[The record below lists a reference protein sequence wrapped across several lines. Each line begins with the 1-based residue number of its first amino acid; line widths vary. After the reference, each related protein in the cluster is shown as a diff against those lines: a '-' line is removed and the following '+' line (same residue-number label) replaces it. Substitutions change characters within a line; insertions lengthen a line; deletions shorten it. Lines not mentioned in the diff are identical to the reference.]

1 MWKTAS
7 PSFRAF
13 ARGGI
18 CTLMIGM
25 DFPPSSPLP
34 EPEKRTTVQVERENR
49 EKGGASA
56 VTTRQL
62 CNFPS
67 SFTDYATDA
76 AAAKQK
82 RVRPRRVRPSVQ
94 IELKLAGSFS
104 LSLSPA
110 IERTPVPPPS
120 SNLCLFVH
128 GFTNIR
134 NKQGVSK
141 PCANLIGSLE
151 VDKMLASSLP
161 RASMVWT
168 GGKKRFITSQMP
180 L

>member
-82 RVRPRRVRPSVQ
+82 RVRLRRVRPSVQ

-104 LSLSPA
+104 LSVRLLKELQSLLLLPICACSYTALLTYEINKVCQSPA
-110 IERTPVPPPS
+110 
-120 SNLCLFVH
+120 
-128 GFTNIR
+128 
-134 NKQGVSK
+134 
-141 PCANLIGSLE
+141 LI
-151 VDKMLASSLP
+151 
-161 RASMVWT
+161 
-168 GGKKRFITSQMP
+168 
-180 L
+180 

>member
-1 MWKTAS
+1 
-7 PSFRAF
+7 
-13 ARGGI
+13 
-18 CTLMIGM
+18 MIGM

-34 EPEKRTTVQVERENR
+34 EPEKRTTVQVEERENR

-67 SFTDYATDA
+67 SFTDYATDDA

-104 LSLSPA
+104 LSVRLLKELQSLLLLPICACSYTALLTYEINKVCQSPA
-110 IERTPVPPPS
+110 
-120 SNLCLFVH
+120 
-128 GFTNIR
+128 
-134 NKQGVSK
+134 
-141 PCANLIGSLE
+141 LI
-151 VDKMLASSLP
+151 
-161 RASMVWT
+161 
-168 GGKKRFITSQMP
+168 
-180 L
+180 

>member
-1 MWKTAS
+1 
-7 PSFRAF
+7 
-13 ARGGI
+13 
-18 CTLMIGM
+18 MIGM

-76 AAAKQK
+76 AAAKEK

-104 LSLSPA
+104 LSQS
-110 IERTPVPPPS
+110 
-120 SNLCLFVH
+120 
-128 GFTNIR
+128 GY
-134 NKQGVSK
+134 
-141 PCANLIGSLE
+141 
-151 VDKMLASSLP
+151 
-161 RASMVWT
+161 
-168 GGKKRFITSQMP
+168 
-180 L
+180 

>member
-18 CTLMIGM
+18 CALIIGM

-34 EPEKRTTVQVERENR
+34 EPEKRTTVQVEERENR

-67 SFTDYATDA
+67 SFTDYATDDA
-76 AAAKQK
+76 AEAKQK

-104 LSLSPA
+104 LSQS
-110 IERTPVPPPS
+110 
-120 SNLCLFVH
+120 
-128 GFTNIR
+128 GY
-134 NKQGVSK
+134 
-141 PCANLIGSLE
+141 
-151 VDKMLASSLP
+151 
-161 RASMVWT
+161 
-168 GGKKRFITSQMP
+168 
-180 L
+180 